1 MQINEIAQTE
11 QRPEFIEEY
20 ANLFADC
27 PQMPAFNSIHGQLT
41 YAEVP
46 ETMNHDAAFGLF
58 HEQKLVAII
67 LLSGE
72 RHGKMQISKSITTPS
87 FMRMGCF
94 RFLLNKAVT
103 KYREVLSDDRQTPM
117 ARAAWE
123 TLIKSTGSTLII
135 RSYDP
140 ETNSYSSI
148 APHQVW
154 DHDEVLLSATR
165 RDTKIDESS
174 NPNNVF
180 HRNHKTGRDYDS
192 IYYGFPSADRD
203 NP

>member
-1 MQINEIAQTE
+1 MQINEIVQTE

-20 ANLFADC
+20 ANLFDGC
-27 PQMPAFNSIHGQLT
+27 PQMSAFNSIHGQLT
-41 YAEVP
+41 YSEVP

-58 HEQKLVAII
+58 NDQKLVAII
-67 LLSGE
+67 LLSDE
-72 RHGKMQISKSITTPS
+72 RHGKMQISKSITAPS

-94 RFLLNKAVT
+94 RFLLNKAVAR
-103 KYREVLSDDRQTPM
+103 YREVLSDDRQTPM
-117 ARAAWE
+117 ARSAWE

-135 RSYDP
+135 RAYDP
-140 ETNSYSSI
+140 ETNSYSSN

-154 DHDEVLLSATR
+154 DNDDILLSATR
-165 RDTKIDESS
+165 RNTKIDESN

-180 HRNHKTGRDYDS
+180 HRNHRTGRDYNS
-192 IYYGFPSADRD
+192 IYYGFPSEDRD